1 MKHKNPGASNI
12 FPHKNSNSE
21 ETKRI
26 GTPKSSETKRPT
38 INIDEDYTMTNGP
51 EVKMCSILCP
61 KKASRFFASVAQ
73 QAEQGFCKPQVVG
86 SIPITSSSLF

>member
-38 INIDEDYTMTNGP
+38 INIDEDYTISTDYNAMSTGPIEISNNAKVTIPNNSTCCWKNP
-51 EVKMCSILCP
+51 EVNC
-61 KKASRFFASVAQ
+61 
-73 QAEQGFCKPQVVG
+73 G
-86 SIPITSSSLF
+86 

>member
-38 INIDEDYTMTNGP
+38 INNETIDDYTTL
-51 EVKMCSILCP
+51 E
-61 KKASRFFASVAQ
+61 
-73 QAEQGFCKPQVVG
+73 
-86 SIPITSSSLF
+86 